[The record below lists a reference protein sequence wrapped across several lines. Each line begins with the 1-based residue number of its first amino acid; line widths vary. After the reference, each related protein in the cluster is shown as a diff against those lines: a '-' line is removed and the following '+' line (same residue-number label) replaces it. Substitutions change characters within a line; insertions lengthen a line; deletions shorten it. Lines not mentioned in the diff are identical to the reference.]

1 MCAVVSGVDC
11 PKAHDRYGKRKRF
24 IMAKGKARFLT
35 CKAYGKLKTLD
46 YNPRTIDDVAFTKLC
61 ESIERDPEF
70 MVVNKIKIDETN
82 TVLGGNQRVR
92 ALLEIG
98 YKEIPDE
105 WVQMCLMPDGTPWTE
120 EKKKRFILIDNSP
133 AGMSGEFD
141 YQIMEANFD
150 RKILEQCGIDFSL
163 LSESMID
170 TEITSAEDE
179 AEKGEMGERDPE
191 LQNFI
196 DAREKSR
203 GKVGS
208 MTDAGF
214 YGCLVFKCSKQ
225 REVWAKWLDEHG
237 IEMRFGGLF
246 ADGEAVAKLIGV
258 DMPPMENVHPHM
270 KPLETLAELAMTV
283 EGEIPDED
291 TEVDISAV
299 KGMEAAEAEANGYA
313 EATGEEGSA
322 DGGEEASPEAEGEG
336 QTEQAE
342 AAEDVGDGEP
352 VDSTQEAQG
361 VF

>member
-1 MCAVVSGVDC
+1 MDC

-105 WVQMCLMPDGTPWTE
+105 WVQMCLMPDGTPWPE

-141 YQIMEANFD
+141 YAVMEGNFDKQIMEDA
-150 RKILEQCGIDFSL
+150 GIDFSL
-163 LSESMID
+163 LSENFLDEDIK
-170 TEITSAEDE
+170 SAEDE
-179 AEKGEMGERDPE
+179 VEEGEMGERDPKLKE
-191 LQNFI
+191 FV
-196 DAREKSR
+196 DAREESR

-208 MTDAGF
+208 MTDVSF
-214 YGCLVFKCSKQ
+214 YSCGVGRSKAQ
-225 REVWAKWLDEHG
+225 RDAWSKWLEEQG
-237 IEMRFGGLF
+237 IEQRFGGLYF
-246 ADGEAVAKLIGV
+246 DLCGLAAKLGV
-258 DMPPMENVHPHM
+258 ELPPLEENYPDM
-270 KPLETLAELAMTV
+270 KPLQTLAELAMEVDGEVTDDEEEEADEEGDGEGEV
-283 EGEIPDED
+283 DESEGGDGEISPAETLENKGENGEVDESADQEGEISPVE
-291 TEVDISAV
+291 SA
-299 KGMEAAEAEANGYA
+299 E
-313 EATGEEGSA
+313 T
-322 DGGEEASPEAEGEG
+322 EEAK
-336 QTEQAE
+336 
-342 AAEDVGDGEP
+342 
-352 VDSTQEAQG
+352 G